1 MPQFSGTPVYQ
12 WADAENTCY
21 ITAFPFFT
29 DKTKPYYESLLDHC
43 YDKNMEMMNE
53 TLRHLTDLYRRAEK
67 QNSYVYS
74 GFLSPAG
81 QAAFLAAPPRGTV
94 AYAFEGGAPAAERRI
109 LVFGSEN
116 DFGYPPEPPIAVLA
130 VRPASAKFAE
140 ALSHRDY
147 LGAILA
153 LGIERELVGDIIV
166 REKSAYV
173 LCLEQI
179 ADYICT
185 NLTEVRRTAVRV
197 TAETGEVPELAP
209 VLKEEQL
216 NVASERLDA
225 VIAAFCGLARG
236 KAEELFA
243 AERVFVNSLPEK
255 RGDRRLREGD
265 VFSVRGFG
273 KGIYGGIAKE
283 TKKGRYYVSVKRYE

>member
-1 MPQFSGTPVYQ
+1 MRKL
-12 WADAENTCY
+12 CY
-21 ITAFPFFT
+21 NA
-29 DKTKPYYESLLDHC
+29 L
-43 YDKNMEMMNE
+43 MEMMNE
-53 TLRHLTDLYRRAEK
+53 TLRHLNDLYRRAEK

-74 GFLSPAG
+74 GFLSPAE

-94 AYAFEGGAPAAERRI
+94 AHAFEGGAPAAERRI
-109 LVFGSEN
+109 LIFGSEN

-140 ALSHRDY
+140 TLSHRDY
-147 LGAILA
+147 LGAILG

-197 TAETGEVPELAP
+197 TAETGPVPDLMP
-209 VLKEEQL
+209 VLREEQL
-216 NVASERLDA
+216 NVASERFDA
-225 VIAAFCGLARG
+225 VVAAFCGLARG

-243 AERVFVNSLPEK
+243 ADRVFVNSLPEK
-255 RGDRRLREGD
+255 RGDRRLKEGD

-283 TKKGRYYVSVKRYE
+283 TKKGRYYVTVQRYE

>member
-1 MPQFSGTPVYQ
+1 M
-12 WADAENTCY
+12 
-21 ITAFPFFT
+21 
-29 DKTKPYYESLLDHC
+29 DKS
-43 YDKNMEMMNE
+43 
-53 TLRHLTDLYRRAEK
+53 LRHLTDLYRRAERI
-67 QNSYVYS
+67 NSYTYS
-74 GFLSPAG
+74 GFLSPAE
-81 QAAFLAAPPRGTV
+81 QAAFLAAAPKGGISYT
-94 AYAFEGGAPAAERRI
+94 FFGGAPAAERRI
-109 LVFGSEN
+109 LIFGSEN
-116 DFGYPPEPPIAVLA
+116 DFGYPPELPIAVLA

-140 ALSHRDY
+140 TLSHRDY
-147 LGAILA
+147 LGAILG

-197 TAETGEVPELAP
+197 TAETGPVPDLMP
-209 VLKEEQL
+209 VLREEQL
-216 NVASERLDA
+216 NVASERFDA
-225 VIAAFCGLARG
+225 VVAAFCGLARG

-255 RGDRRLREGD
+255 RGDRRLKEGD

-283 TKKGRYYVSVKRYE
+283 TKKGRYYVSVQRYE

>member
-1 MPQFSGTPVYQ
+1 M
-12 WADAENTCY
+12 
-21 ITAFPFFT
+21 
-29 DKTKPYYESLLDHC
+29 
-43 YDKNMEMMNE
+43 
-53 TLRHLTDLYRRAEK
+53 
-67 QNSYVYS
+67 
-74 GFLSPAG
+74 
-81 QAAFLAAPPRGTV
+81 
-94 AYAFEGGAPAAERRI
+94 
-109 LVFGSEN
+109 
-116 DFGYPPEPPIAVLA
+116 LA

-140 ALSHRDY
+140 TLSHRDY
-147 LGAILA
+147 LGAILG

-179 ADYICT
+179 ADYICA

-197 TAETGEVPELAP
+197 TAETGPVPDLAP
-209 VLKEEQL
+209 VLKEEHL

-236 KAEELFA
+236 KAEELFT

-255 RGDRRLREGD
+255 RGDRRLKEGD

-283 TKKGRYYVSVKRYE
+283 TKRDGTT